1 MNPREVDFLRRLVAG
16 RFAERR
22 GEGLAARMAEQQGL
36 GVVRGAKVLY
46 TDADFTH
53 AADLLCNRSFALS
66 APPAPFPRS
75 QAPDGGSEKTG
86 ALPVT
91 HGRVA
96 VVAVGLAPALVT
108 PPGSFLAMHWQDA
121 LALPYEV
128 LLVCE
133 NLEPLL
139 LLHEYRWLADFY
151 QGRPTLALFRGAP
164 GLFGTDA
171 ATKLIAA
178 DARPTLAFFDF
189 DPKGLSM
196 AASLPRREAL
206 CLPAW
211 PELEAATRRAQR
223 QRLFTQSAQVS
234 RVHLDRMQDSEIAL
248 AWQRLRLLT
257 LGLNQEGFPR

>member
-22 GEGLAARMAEQQGL
+22 GEGVAARMAEQQGL

-53 AADLLCNRSFALS
+53 ARNILRNRGFELTAPS
-66 APPAPFPRS
+66 APFTRSEAPE
-75 QAPDGGSEKTG
+75 GGSEKTG
-86 ALPVT
+86 ALPVMQ
-91 HGRVA
+91 GQVA
-96 VVAVGLAPALVT
+96 VVAVGMSPALVT
-108 PPGSFLAMHWQDA
+108 PENRFLAMHWRDA

-139 LLHEYRWLADFY
+139 RLHEYRWLADFY

-164 GLFGTDA
+164 GLLGTDA
-171 ATKLIAA
+171 AAKLIAA
-178 DARPTLAFFDF
+178 DDRPTLAFFDF
-189 DPKGLSM
+189 DPKGVSM

-206 CLPAW
+206 CLPPW

-223 QRLFTQSAQVS
+223 QTLFTQSAPGS
-234 RVHLDRMQDSEIAL
+234 RVHLDRVQDGEIAL
-248 AWQRLRLLT
+248 AWQRLRRLT

>member
-22 GEGLAARMAEQQGL
+22 GEGVAARMAEQQGL
-36 GVVRGAKVLY
+36 GTVRGAKVLY

-53 AADLLCNRSFALS
+53 ARNILRNRGFELTAPS
-66 APPAPFPRS
+66 APFTRSEAPE
-75 QAPDGGSEKTG
+75 GGSEKTG
-86 ALPVT
+86 ALPVMQ
-91 HGRVA
+91 GQVA
-96 VVAVGLAPALVT
+96 VVAVGMSPALVT
-108 PPGSFLAMHWQDA
+108 PENRFLAMHWRDA

-139 LLHEYRWLADFY
+139 RLHEYRWLADFY

-171 ATKLIAA
+171 AAKLIAA
-178 DARPTLAFFDF
+178 DDRPTLAFFDF
-189 DPKGLSM
+189 DPKGVSM

-206 CLPAW
+206 CLPPW

-223 QRLFTQSAQVS
+223 QTLFTQSAPGS
-234 RVHLDRMQDSEIAL
+234 RVHLDRVQDGEIAL
-248 AWQRLRLLT
+248 AWQRLRRLT